1 MEELRKKLEQKRAE
15 LERLRQNPACSI
27 EELRRAEEELRQLE
41 EEVRRGEEELKRV
54 EEELELNIA
63 GRLAR
68 TFLKNPLTPVIAL
81 ALFLVGLIAVLLTP
95 REENPQIDVPA
106 ANVIVV
112 YPGASSKE
120 VQNVVVDP
128 LMRTLKAMTGVK
140 HVYGMAMNSVGI
152 VTVRFKIGQDK
163 VRSIS
168 KLYDRV
174 MQNMDKMP
182 KGVMPPL
189 VKPIDIDEV
198 PIVTIAVSSKK
209 YTDAQLYRIAQ
220 RLLSPLAEVKNVS
233 IIGIKGGHKRQF
245 NIIID
250 PQKLAAYHLSLGQV
264 AMALKGGN
272 VDYPLGGAEQKNYA
286 IPVEFDG
293 FIRNTKDVENLIV
306 ATYMGRPIYVKD
318 IAKVVDGVDSQNKHA
333 TYFTAGQAFEE
344 KLPLFRA
351 ESDEEKEKLEEQLK
365 EEDKKLVGQKL
376 NQVTIFIGKKRGTN
390 AVFVANDVLKKASQL
405 EETLPKDVK
414 LFVTRND
421 GEKANHAV
429 NELIYHLFISLVI
442 IVILLIVALGWREAL
457 IVSFTVPL
465 ILAITLFIGMLAG
478 QTINRITLFALI
490 LSLGLLVDSAI
501 IVIENIHRHFEIG
514 DKPRE
519 YAAVYATNEIG
530 NPTNIATLAIILAFL
545 PMFFVTGMMGPY
557 MRPIPFNVPIAMI
570 ASLVIAYIFTPWAA
584 IKFLPEH
591 KKDHSE
597 PFDIRKTKTYR
608 IFHKILNPMLESTA
622 KRTLFF
628 VVLIG
633 ALLVSMAL
641 PAFKIVLFK
650 MLPAA
655 NKNTFNITIDLPKGS
670 SIEATTEV
678 SNCIAGILKKEKEI
692 KDFEQFIGISGVVD
706 FNGLLRGSSMK
717 QGENYGEIR
726 VNLFPKEEGRKET
739 SIDMVSRL
747 RPIIQQKCSLHGANI
762 KLVEDPPGPPVIATL
777 LMQVFGGTE
786 EGRVKLAEE
795 IEKIYKMTPRVVDID
810 VMRDREIVK
819 YKIIPDKEKAGLLGI
834 TTDQIAKILGMGIR
848 GAVVSVAHIPSEKE
862 QVGIFVRFA
871 KNFRDSLE
879 ALDKIKLMSPV
890 TGQLVPLKEVV
901 KVVPVKYDGLITSKD
916 LRPMVMVTGEMD
928 KRGSL
933 YALLDIFNYLREKGI
948 PGYKIT
954 YDGNPRLN
962 LQAVDLKTGEK
973 YDLIWGG
980 EWELTFD
987 VFRDL
992 GSAFGVAV
1000 VLIYLLMVAYYKNFR
1015 VPRIVLSVVPL
1026 TFIGVL
1032 PGHALMNVITL
1043 TFFHS
1048 KTYFT
1053 ATSMI
1058 GFIALAGIVVRNSLL
1073 LIDFTNELIRHGR
1086 TINEAVIEAAATRFR
1101 PIILTALAII
1111 LASAVI
1117 VLDPVWQGLAVALIF
1132 GVLASTLLSVV
1143 VVPLLYWRYLVA
1155 QQKKGLLPTQEDH
1168 IHYGLRDI

>member
-1 MEELRKKLEQKRAE
+1 MEIKRLKELISFKKQELENIKKEGSCNLDEIRKLENEIFNLENE
-15 LERLRQNPACSI
+15 LAKKEKEFEA
-27 EELRRAEEELRQLE
+27 LE
-41 EEVRRGEEELKRV
+41 KEVQTKEKELKEV
-54 EEELELNIA
+54 EEELQLNIA
-63 GRLAR
+63 GKLAR

-81 ALFLVGLIAVLLTP
+81 ALFLMGLIAVFLTP

-106 ANVIVV
+106 ANVIVM

-120 VQNVVVDP
+120 VQNIIVEP
-128 LMRTLKAMTGVK
+128 LERTLKAMTGVK

-163 VRSIS
+163 VRSMS

-189 VKPIDIDEV
+189 IKPIDIDEV
-198 PIVTIAVSSKK
+198 PIVTLALSSKK
-209 YTDAQLYRIAQ
+209 YNDAELYRIAQ

-245 NIIID
+245 NIIVD
-250 PQKLAAYHLSLGQV
+250 PQKLAAYHLSLGQI
-264 AMALKGGN
+264 AMALKGAN
-272 VDYPLGGAEQKNYA
+272 VDYPLGGTDNKKYS

-293 FIRNTKDVENLIV
+293 FIKSVKDVENLIV
-306 ATYMGRPIYVKD
+306 ANYMGRPIYIKD
-318 IAKVVDGVDSQNKHA
+318 IAKVEDGIDYQHKHETYFQGGKAFYADPLVDGKTVNK
-333 TYFTAGQAFEE
+333 
-344 KLPLFRA
+344 PP
-351 ESDEEKEKLEEQLK
+351 
-365 EEDKKLVGQKL
+365 VGEKL

-390 AVFVANDVLKKASQL
+390 AVFVAEAVLKKA
-405 EETLPKDVK
+405 EELKKLLPKDVDIY
-414 LFVTRND
+414 VTRND

-429 NELIYHLFISLVI
+429 NELINHLLISLGI
-442 IVILLIVALGWREAL
+442 IVILLIAMLGWREAL
-457 IVSFTVPL
+457 IVAFTVPL
-465 ILAITLFIGMLAG
+465 ILSITLFIGMLAG

-545 PMFFVTGMMGPY
+545 PMLFVTGMMGPY

-570 ASLVIAYIFTPWAA
+570 ASLVIAYMFTPWAA
-584 IKFLPEH
+584 VKFLPEH
-591 KKDHSE
+591 KDEHKE
-597 PFDIRKTKTYR
+597 PFDIKKTKTYR
-608 IFHKILNPMLESTA
+608 IFYNILNPLLTSTP
-622 KRTLFF
+622 KRVVFFTILLLALF
-628 VVLIG
+628 G
-633 ALLVSMAL
+633 SMAL
-641 PAFKIVLFK
+641 PVFKIVLFK
-650 MLPAA
+650 MLPSA
-655 NKNTFNITIDLPKGS
+655 NKNTFNITIDLPKGT
-670 SIEATTEV
+670 SIETTKKV
-678 SNCIAGILKKEKEI
+678 SDCVAGVLAKEPEI
-692 KDFEQFIGISGVVD
+692 HDFEQFIGISGVVD

-726 VNLFPKEEGRKET
+726 VNLYPKEKGRKES

-747 RPIIQQKCSLHGANI
+747 RPIIQNKCSFAGANI
-762 KLVEDPPGPPVIATL
+762 KLVQDPPGPPVIATL
-777 LMQVFGGTE
+777 LMQVFGGDE
-786 EGRVKLAEE
+786 EGRLKLANYIEE
-795 IEKIYKMTPRVVDID
+795 IYKKTPKVVDID
-810 VMRDREIVK
+810 IMRDRQIIK
-819 YKIIPDKEKAGLLGI
+819 YKIIPDKEKAALLGI
-834 TTDQIAKILGMGIR
+834 STDQIAKVLGMGLR

-862 QVGIFVRFA
+862 QVGIFVRFK
-871 KNFRDSLE
+871 KNARDSIE
-879 ALDKIKLMSPV
+879 ALDKIKLMSM
-890 TGQLVPLKEVV
+890 TTHRLVPLKEVV

-916 LRPMVMVTGEMD
+916 LRKMVMVTGEMD

-933 YALLDIFNYLREKGI
+933 YALLDVFFTLKDKGI
-948 PGYKIT
+948 PGYKII

-962 LQAVDLKTGEK
+962 LKAIDLKTGKE

-980 EWELTFD
+980 EWELTFN

-992 GSAFGVAV
+992 GAAFGVAV
-1000 VLIYLLMVAYYKNFR
+1000 ILIYLLMVAYYKNFR
-1015 VPRIVLSVVPL
+1015 VPRIVLAAVPL

-1032 PGHALMNVITL
+1032 PGHAIMNWITL
-1043 TFFHS
+1043 AFFNS

-1073 LIDFTNELIRHGR
+1073 LIDFTNELIKQGR
-1086 TINEAVIEAAATRFR
+1086 SINEAVIEAAATRFR

-1111 LASAVI
+1111 LASFVI

-1143 VVPLLYWRYLVA
+1143 VVPILYWRYLVSKD
-1155 QQKKGLLPTQEDH
+1155 KKEKH
-1168 IHYGLRDI
+1168 IKYGIKEI

>member
-1 MEELRKKLEQKRAE
+1 MEHLDKLKAQIEAKKKE
-15 LERLRQNPACSI
+15 LEGKKADSCSI
-27 EELRRAEEELRQLE
+27 EELRATEAELLALE
-41 EEVRRGEEELKRV
+41 EEVKAKEKELEAIEEELS
-54 EEELELNIA
+54 LNIA
-63 GRLAR
+63 GKLAR

-81 ALFLVGLIAVLLTP
+81 TLILMGLIAVFFTP

-106 ANVIVV
+106 ANVMVV

-120 VQNVVVDP
+120 VQNVIVDP
-128 LMRTLKAMTGVK
+128 LERTLKAMTGVK

-174 MQNMDKMP
+174 MQNMDKLP
-182 KGVMPPL
+182 KGVWQPL

-198 PIVTIAVSSKK
+198 PIVTLALSSKK
-209 YTDAQLYRIAQ
+209 YNDAQLYRIAQ

-245 NIIID
+245 NIIIN
-250 PQKLAAYHLSLGQV
+250 PEKLAAYHLSLGQI
-264 AMALKGGN
+264 AMALNKSN
-272 VDYPLGGAEQKNYA
+272 VDYPLGGVDNKKYS

-293 FIRNTKDVENLIV
+293 FIKSTKDVENLVV
-306 ATYMGRPIYVKD
+306 ANYMGRPIYVKD
-318 IAKVVDGVDSQNKHA
+318 IAKVEDGVDFQNKHE
-333 TYFTAGQAFEE
+333 TYFEAGKAFEE
-344 KLPLFRA
+344 NKDIIG
-351 ESDEEKEKLEEQLK
+351 E
-365 EEDKKLVGQKL
+365 KL

-390 AVFVANDVLKKASQL
+390 AVFVANDVIKKAEELKK
-405 EETLPKDVK
+405 TLPKDVDI
-414 LFVTRND
+414 FVTRND
-421 GEKANHAV
+421 GKKANHAV
-429 NELIYHLFISLVI
+429 NELIYHLLISLGI
-442 IVILLIVALGWREAL
+442 IVILLIIMLGWREAL
-457 IVSFTVPL
+457 IVAFTVPL
-465 ILAITLFIGMLAG
+465 ILSVTLFIGMLAG

-519 YAAVYATNEIG
+519 YAAIFATNEIG
-530 NPTNIATLAIILAFL
+530 NPTNIATLAIILAFV

-557 MRPIPFNVPIAMI
+557 MQPIPFNVPVAMI
-570 ASLVIAYIFTPWAA
+570 ASLVIAYMFTPWAA
-584 IKFLPEH
+584 VKFLPEH
-591 KKDHSE
+591 KHEENHE
-597 PFDIRKTKTYR
+597 PFDIRKTKTYK
-608 IFHKILNPMLESTA
+608 IFYNILNPLLTSTP
-622 KRTLFF
+622 KRAVFF
-628 VVLIG
+628 TGLIVL
-633 ALLVSMAL
+633 LLGSMAL

-650 MLPAA
+650 MLPSA

-670 SIEATTEV
+670 SLDSTKEV
-678 SNCIAGILKKEKEI
+678 SECVASILSKEKEI
-692 KDFEQFIGISGVVD
+692 KDFEQFIGITGVVD

-717 QGENYGEIR
+717 RGENIGEIR
-726 VNLFPKEEGRKET
+726 VNLYPKEEGRKES

-747 RPIIQQKCSLHGANI
+747 RPIIQKECSFHNANI

-777 LMQVFGGTE
+777 LMQVFGGDE
-786 EGRVKLAEE
+786 NGRVKLAEE
-795 IEKIYKMTPRVVDID
+795 IEKLYKKTDRVVDID
-810 VMRDREIVK
+810 IMRDREIVK
-819 YKIIPDKEKAGLLGI
+819 YKIVPDREKAALLGI
-834 TTDQIAKILGMGIR
+834 CTDQIAQILGMGLK
-848 GAVVSVAHIPSEKE
+848 GAVVSVAHIPNEKE
-862 QVGIFVRFA
+862 QVGIFVRFE
-871 KNFRDSLE
+871 KNARDSIE
-879 ALDKIKLMSPV
+879 ALDKIKLMSM
-890 TGQLVPLKEVV
+890 TTHRLVPLKEVV
-901 KVVPVKYDGLITSKD
+901 KVIPVSYDGLITSKD
-916 LRPMVMVTGEMD
+916 LREMVMVTGEMD

-933 YALLDIFNYLREKGI
+933 YALLDIFGELKDKGI

-962 LQAVDLKTGEK
+962 LKAVDEKTGK
-973 YDLIWGG
+973 TYDLIWGG

-1015 VPRIVLSVVPL
+1015 VPRIVLAAVPL

-1032 PGHALMNVITL
+1032 PGHAIMNWITL
-1043 TFFHS
+1043 AFFGS

-1073 LIDFTNELIRHGR
+1073 LIDFTNDLLKQGR
-1086 TINEAVIEAAATRFR
+1086 SINEAVIEAAATRFR

-1111 LASAVI
+1111 LASFVI

-1143 VVPLLYWRYLVA
+1143 VVPVLYWRYLISKH
-1155 QQKKGLLPTQEDH
+1155 KKEQH
-1168 IHYGLRDI
+1168 IKYGLGEV

>member
-1 MEELRKKLEQKRAE
+1 MRERLQKLKKLVSQKRDE
-15 LERLRQNPACSI
+15 LDKKRATCSVDEI
-27 EELRRAEEELRQLE
+27 KKHEEEIALLE
-41 EEVRRGEEELKRV
+41 EEIEEIEKELTKEEEELKRV

-63 GRLAR
+63 GKLAR
-68 TFLKNPLTPVIAL
+68 MFLKNPLTPVL
-81 ALFLVGLIAVLLTP
+81 ALVFMLMGIVALLLTP

-120 VQNVVVDP
+120 VQNIIVEP
-128 LMRTLKAMTGVK
+128 LERTLKAMTGVK

-174 MQNMDKMP
+174 MQNMDKLP
-182 KGVMPPL
+182 KGVWQPL

-198 PIVTIAVSSKK
+198 PIVTLALASKK
-209 YTDAQLYRIAQ
+209 YSDAELYRIAQ

-245 NIIID
+245 NIIVD
-250 PQKLAAYHLSLGQV
+250 PQKLAAYHLSLGQI
-264 AMALKGGN
+264 AMALKGAN
-272 VDYPLGGAEQKNYA
+272 VDYPLGNIDNKKYS

-293 FIRNTKDVENLIV
+293 FIKSVKDVENLVI
-306 ATYMGRPIYVKD
+306 ANYMGRAIYIKD
-318 IAKVVDGVDSQNKHA
+318 IAKVEDGIDFQNKHK
-333 TYFTAGQAFEE
+333 TYFTGGKAFY
-344 KLPLFRA
+344 KDP
-351 ESDEEKEKLEEQLK
+351 KLEEEVNK
-365 EEDKKLVGQKL
+365 YPVGEKL

-390 AVFVANDVLKKASQL
+390 AVFVAEDVLKKAQEL
-405 EETLPKDVK
+405 KKLLPKDVDIY
-414 LFVTRND
+414 VTRND
-421 GEKANHAV
+421 GLKADHAV

-442 IVILLIVALGWREAL
+442 IFILLILMLGWREAA
-457 IVSFTVPL
+457 IVLFTVPL
-465 ILAITLFIGMLAG
+465 ILSITLFIGMLAG

-514 DKPRE
+514 DKDRE
-519 YAAVYATNEIG
+519 YAAIFATNEIG
-530 NPTNIATLAIILAFL
+530 NPTNIATLAIILAFV

-557 MRPIPFNVPIAMI
+557 MRPIPFNVPVAMI
-570 ASLVIAYIFTPWAA
+570 ASLVVAYIFTPWAA
-584 IKFLPEH
+584 VKFLPEH
-591 KKDHSE
+591 KDAHHE
-597 PFDIRKTKTYR
+597 PFDIRKTKTFKV
-608 IFHKILNPMLESTA
+608 FHSILDPLLTSTA
-622 KRTLFF
+622 KRVMFF
-628 VVLIG
+628 TVLLLLLIG
-633 ALLVSMAL
+633 SMAL

-650 MLPAA
+650 MLPGA

-670 SIEATTEV
+670 SIKATTEV
-678 SNCIAGILKKEKEI
+678 SNCIAEILKKEPEI
-692 KDFEQFIGISGVVD
+692 HDFEQFIGISGVVD

-726 VNLFPKEEGRKET
+726 VNLYPKEEGRIES

-747 RPIIQQKCSLHGANI
+747 RPIIQSKCSLHGANI

-777 LMQVFGGTE
+777 LMQVFGGDE
-786 EGRVKLAEE
+786 EGRLKLANE
-795 IEKIYKMTPRVVDID
+795 IEKIYKKTDRVVDID
-810 VMRDREIVK
+810 IMRDRQIIK
-819 YKIIPDKEKAGLLGI
+819 YKIIPDTEKAKLLGI
-834 TTDQIAKILGMGIR
+834 TVDQIAKILGMGLK
-848 GAVVSVAHIPSEKE
+848 GAVISVAHIPTEKE
-862 QVGIFVRFA
+862 QVGIFVRFD
-871 KNFRDSLE
+871 KNARDSID
-879 ALDKIKLMSPV
+879 ALDKIKLMSM
-890 TGQLVPLKEVV
+890 TTHRLVPLKEVV
-901 KVVPVKYDGLITSKD
+901 KVVPVSYDGLITSKD
-916 LRPMVMVTGEMD
+916 LREMVMVTGEMD

-933 YALLDIFNYLREKGI
+933 YALLDIFFELKDKGI
-948 PGYKIT
+948 PGYKII

-962 LQAVDLKTGEK
+962 LKAIDLKTGK
-973 YDLIWGG
+973 TYDLIWGG

-1000 VLIYLLMVAYYKNFR
+1000 ILIYLLMVAYYKNFR
-1015 VPRIVLSVVPL
+1015 VPRIVLAAVPL

-1032 PGHALMNVITL
+1032 PGHALMNWITL
-1043 TFFHS
+1043 AFFNS

-1073 LIDFTNELIRHGR
+1073 LIDFTNDLLKEGR
-1086 TINEAVIEAAATRFR
+1086 SINEAIIEAAATRFR

-1111 LASAVI
+1111 LASLVI

-1143 VVPLLYWRYLVA
+1143 VVPVLYWRYLIS
-1155 QQKKGLLPTQEDH
+1155 KENKETH
-1168 IHYGLRDI
+1168 THYGIKEI